1 MIFTDRTIIVQK
13 GISSINDTIILYRGD
28 KEVEIRFTLNEGS
41 PFKFGSGASPNII
54 EKTEAAYGQLIIKR
68 PNDLPAV
75 FSEIAPTNGGK
86 IIFTITAEMI
96 DEITEVGNY
105 TFQIRLFDESRNSRA
120 TLPEVVNGIEIRE
133 PIATED
139 ISDTNEVGIAAVGYA
154 LTTAGTTEDTFDSQG
169 NYNKTTW
176 GTGDRITAAK
186 LNKIEAGIEGVNQ
199 KVASEGTANL
209 ITLRDISS
217 GETFVLS
224 SNKPTIVSYTI
235 VNNLS
240 NAQNSNKASSIEQGT
255 SYTGTITANNGY
267 ILENITVTMGGTDI
281 TSSSVSGNTI
291 TINSVTGN
299 IVITVTTTQDSQ
311 EPGGGDSGGGTQEIV
326 SSGLIK
332 SLNDITSAQI
342 IDNANSTY
350 FDLNNSAFTVFAK
363 CSRMNTIDNYAT
375 PLGGSTLPLTFE
387 VDWENAL
394 TLTLKI
400 SKNDSYDYPSTSIRI
415 STALYDEVGE
425 NLFIAVVGDKSA
437 MKIYI
442 NNIEQS
448 NTLYYA
454 EGIYTPP
461 TSIKV
466 GKEGKNVTWLYYN
479 RALTVDELTQNY
491 TALGGVS

>member
-1 MIFTDRTIIVQK
+1 
-13 GISSINDTIILYRGD
+13 
-28 KEVEIRFTLNEGS
+28 
-41 PFKFGSGASPNII
+41 
-54 EKTEAAYGQLIIKR
+54 
-68 PNDLPAV
+68 
-75 FSEIAPTNGGK
+75 
-86 IIFTITAEMI
+86 
-96 DEITEVGNY
+96 
-105 TFQIRLFDESRNSRA
+105 
-120 TLPEVVNGIEIRE
+120 
-133 PIATED
+133 
-139 ISDTNEVGIAAVGYA
+139 
-154 LTTAGTTEDTFDSQG
+154 
-169 NYNKTTW
+169 
-176 GTGDRITAAK
+176 
-186 LNKIEAGIEGVNQ
+186 
-199 KVASEGTANL
+199 
-209 ITLRDISS
+209 
-217 GETFVLS
+217 
-224 SNKPTIVSYTI
+224 
-235 VNNLS
+235 
-240 NAQNSNKASSIEQGT
+240 
-255 SYTGTITANNGY
+255 
-267 ILENITVTMGGTDI
+267 MGGTDI

-387 VDWENAL
+387 VDWENTL

-461 TSIKV
+461 TSIEV